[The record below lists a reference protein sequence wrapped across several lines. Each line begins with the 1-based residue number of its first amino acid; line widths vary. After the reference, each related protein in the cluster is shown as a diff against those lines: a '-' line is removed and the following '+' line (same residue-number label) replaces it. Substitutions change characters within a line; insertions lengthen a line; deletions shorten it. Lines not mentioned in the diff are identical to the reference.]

1 MRQAA
6 AGIRPLRPAQD
17 GRITARSHWVF
28 AAPTMIQSVF
38 GGRFASTGVEDAA
51 LSSESTVAL
60 RASVRRTR
68 SQFGRLHRS
77 AQETWATVRMI
88 VRIAAKAV
96 VRMYQERATRL
107 AAAGERGFR
116 LASPWRVDL
125 GWFIRGAGV
134 FRDAEA
140 EPPGHRNIKPFLRPG
155 GEGGGDRWAGAMAAT
170 ESGGIPSGPRG
181 PWCSR
186 SCAEDRRALRSD
198 PWQ

>member
-1 MRQAA
+1 MLCSAPSRRLGAEPPVHVVRRMRKDFEVVLRRSRITTGRNQAA
-6 AGIRPLRPAQD
+6 GTRQQ
-17 GRITARSHWVF
+17 GTCAR
-28 AAPTMIQSVF
+28 
-38 GGRFASTGVEDAA
+38 
-51 LSSESTVAL
+51 
-60 RASVRRTR
+60 R
-68 SQFGRLHRS
+68 SDRS

-125 GWFIRGAGV
+125 GWFVRGAGV

-140 EPPGHRNIKPFLRPG
+140 GPPGHRNIKPFLRPG

-186 SCAEDRRALRSD
+186 SRAEDRRALRSD